1 MTHFRWGASV
11 NYLMDRPTCTPIPDH
26 PYPSII
32 LASLFSPLVVVRFMP
47 GCCCIGPIDC
57 GHVTI
62 AAGSDLREYHI
73 AGWLF
78 NDVSNQA
85 KLFGSQWLEFNLSLR
100 SPRERRSFI
109 FYSGID
115 PQSVLTCRG
124 WGDGLW
130 AYNHF

>member
-1 MTHFRWGASV
+1 MGCQCELPNGSA
-11 NYLMDRPTCTPIPDH
+11 NMYPH
-26 PYPSII
+26 PGPSLPQYHIGQ
-32 LASLFSPLVVVRFMP
+32 SFSPLVVVRFMP

-85 KLFGSQWLEFNLSLR
+85 KLIGSQWLEFNLSLR
-100 SPRERRSFI
+100 SPRERRSSI

-124 WGDGLW
+124 WGDDLW